1 MVSDESTP
9 LKILQMILQVKGNF

>member
-9 LKILQMILQVKGNF
+9 LKILLLILQVKGNF